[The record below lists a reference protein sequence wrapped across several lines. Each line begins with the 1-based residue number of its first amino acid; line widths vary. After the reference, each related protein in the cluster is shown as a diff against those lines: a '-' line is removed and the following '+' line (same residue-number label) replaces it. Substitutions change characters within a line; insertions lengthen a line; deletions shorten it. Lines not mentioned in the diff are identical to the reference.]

1 MQVYGAILPGAAP
14 RARLLPKQAA
24 GAGQEVTH
32 SLDRRQAEAALS
44 PAGKHRLKVIR
55 WYENHGRNVTRTAN
69 HFGSS
74 PPTIHAWLQRSRRAG
89 PKGLEDR
96 SHRPHS
102 VRTPTWSTDLE
113 QRVLALREQFPRWG
127 KDQLVGLLR
136 REGTEGRT

>member
-69 HFGSS
+69 HFGFSR
-74 PPTIHAWLQRSRRAG
+74 PTLHAWLPRYRRARPEG
-89 PKGLEDR
+89 PQGR
-96 SHRPHS
+96 RPPPHS
-102 VRTPTWSTDLE
+102 
-113 QRVLALREQFPRWG
+113 
-127 KDQLVGLLR
+127 
-136 REGTEGRT
+136 